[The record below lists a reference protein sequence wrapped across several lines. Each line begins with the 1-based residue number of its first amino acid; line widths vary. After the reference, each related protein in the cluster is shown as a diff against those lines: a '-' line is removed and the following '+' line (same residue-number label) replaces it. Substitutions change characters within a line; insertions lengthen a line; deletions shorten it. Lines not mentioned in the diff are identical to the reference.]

1 MDVLTFFLI
10 ALVGVFSGMIG
21 VTVGGSALIAIP
33 FLMMLGAG
41 PLTAIATNKF
51 AMISSATM
59 ASWKYARA
67 GMMKDWRQ
75 LIMPMIVTFVASW
88 IGALLVLNISE
99 WLLTLLVIGL
109 LVLVLLVLVLLP
121 GLGVEPQQRTLGR
134 GQQVRSFVVF
144 AVLGLYM
151 GFFGPGYGTF
161 AIMGLIYVYGLTFV
175 SSSAVMNLLTISGL
189 LSSVGVFMMKGV
201 IDYSL
206 AIPLT
211 VGVAIGGWLGA
222 HLAVLKGNVWLKRAL
237 IAITIVLIINLVWK
251 QVLPGFQ

>member
-1 MDVLTFFLI
+1 MDVLTFLLL

-41 PLTAIATNKF
+41 PLTAIATNKL
-51 AMISSATM
+51 AMISSAAM
-59 ASWKYARA
+59 ASWKYARS
-67 GMMKDWRQ
+67 GLMQDWRR
-75 LIMPMIVTFVASW
+75 LVMPMILTFVFSW
-88 IGALLVLNISE
+88 IGALLVLNIDE
-99 WLLTLLVIGL
+99 RVLTLLVIGL

-121 GLGVEPQQRTLGR
+121 GVGVEPQVRRAGR
-134 GQQVRSFVVF
+134 GQQAKSVLVF

-161 AIMGLIYVYGLTFV
+161 AIFGLIYVYGLTFV
-175 SSSAVMNLLTISGL
+175 SSSAVMNLLTLSGL
-189 LSSVGVFMMKGV
+189 LSSVGVFVMTAS
-201 IDYSL
+201 IDYAL

-237 IAITIVLIINLVWK
+237 IGITLVLIANLFWTR
-251 QVLPGFQ
+251 VLPGL